1 MRKKLFGRSRAIA
14 ILCAAALAVTSLGA
28 PTYEA
33 SAAKKTT
40 SFTRKIVTKSLSKNK
55 DICFI
60 ANSINLYIAFALG
73 NQKWKTNQFSAV
85 KKLEIASVAA
95 IGVDGKGFDSKDTLR
110 NGTMYR
116 VKEAAVLT
124 TYKRLFGGTP
134 KIDSI
139 KADNRIFAVKKG
151 KCYVLAGDW
160 GLGIPYAG
168 IDAVVQKGNTT
179 YEIVLS
185 NDFKDDRS
193 KLVYYRQG
201 SSGITIKKTNEGFV
215 VTGIEYVPSHMEA
228 ISDETME
235 KFLPV
240 IKDLK
245 KGEGYAFAKTSNGRD
260 ILFIA
265 ESTYQYDLD
274 TRAAIAVK
282 VYTIDDHGQVSFS
295 GIAESNGTSYP
306 IGLSKDNQF
315 IFAGGGHCVHKY
327 AINPGQTVLT
337 EVEYGEETFDTSGKA
352 SYTLNG
358 QPVANDSE
366 LMRLYREWVNHA
378 LVIDFIVC

>member
-1 MRKKLFGRSRAIA
+1 MRKKFFQRSKTIA
-14 ILCAAALAVTSLGA
+14 MLCAAALAVTSLGE
-28 PTYEA
+28 PSYEA
-33 SAAKKTT
+33 AAAKKTT
-40 SFTRKIVTKSLSKNK
+40 SFPRKIVTKSLSKNK
-55 DICFI
+55 DIRFI
-60 ANSINLYIAFALG
+60 ADSVNLYIEFALG
-73 NQKWKTNQFSAV
+73 NQKWKGNQFSAA

-95 IGVDGKGFDSKDTLR
+95 VGVDGKGFDSKDKLR

-116 VKEAAVLT
+116 VKEDAVLT
-124 TYKRLFGGTP
+124 TYKRLFGETA
-134 KIDSI
+134 KIDSV
-139 KADNRIFAVKKG
+139 KANNRIFAVKKG

-160 GLGIPYAG
+160 GLGLPYAG
-168 IDAVVQKGNTT
+168 MDAVIQKGEST
-179 YEIVLS
+179 YEIALS
-185 NDFKDDRS
+185 NDFKDVRS
-193 KLVYYRQG
+193 KMVYYRQG
-201 SSGITIKKTNEGFV
+201 SSGITVKKTSTGFA
-215 VTGIEYVPSHMEA
+215 VTGIDYMPSHMEA

-260 ILFIA
+260 VLFIA
-265 ESTYQYDLD
+265 ESTYWYDLD

-282 VYTIDDHGQVSFS
+282 VYTVDDNGQVSFS
-295 GIAESNGTSYP
+295 GSAESSGTSYP

-315 IFAGGGHCVHKY
+315 IFSGGGHRVHKY

-358 QPVANDSE
+358 QPVPDDSG
-366 LMRLYREWVNHA
+366 LMRLYREWVNNA